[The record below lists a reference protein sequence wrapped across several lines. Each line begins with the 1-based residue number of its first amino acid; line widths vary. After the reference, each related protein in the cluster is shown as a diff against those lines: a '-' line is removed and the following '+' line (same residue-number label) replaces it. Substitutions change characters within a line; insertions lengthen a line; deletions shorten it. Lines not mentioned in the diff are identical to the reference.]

1 MVADDGARGE
11 ERGRERGG
19 EGEEGAGGG
28 GGEGGK
34 KGGRSELVST
44 KDLSC
49 KKREP
54 REGPIN
60 N

>member
-1 MVADDGARGE
+1 MK
-11 ERGRERGG
+11 RERTRREGRWG
-19 EGEEGAGGG
+19 EGKGS
-28 GGEGGK
+28 K
-34 KGGRSELVST
+34 KGGRSKLVST

>member
-1 MVADDGARGE
+1 MERENEKRGKMVAK
-11 ERGRERGG
+11 
-19 EGEEGAGGG
+19 
-28 GGEGGK
+28 GEGGK

>member
-1 MVADDGARGE
+1 MEREGKREGE
-11 ERGRERGG
+11 KEE
-19 EGEEGAGGG
+19 EGEEGAG

>member
-1 MVADDGARGE
+1 MVADDGE
-11 ERGRERGG
+11 REREKTRR
-19 EGEEGAGGG
+19 EGRWDE
-28 GGEGGK
+28 GEGGK

>member
-1 MVADDGARGE
+1 MVADDGERVRERKRE
-11 ERGRERGG
+11 ERED
-19 EGEEGAGGG
+19 EGAR
-28 GGEGGK
+28 GEGGK